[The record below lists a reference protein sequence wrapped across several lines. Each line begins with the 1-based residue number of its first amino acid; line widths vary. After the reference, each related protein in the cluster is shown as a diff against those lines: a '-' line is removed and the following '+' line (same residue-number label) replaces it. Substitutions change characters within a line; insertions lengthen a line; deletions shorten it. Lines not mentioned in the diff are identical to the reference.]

1 MSTRYFSRLIAFI
14 AFCYMASCSLNK
26 SVVKVTDRNF
36 SEEVELQQNLVFTF
50 NNDLAP
56 DSVLNVWE
64 DAAYIKFTPEV
75 KGKFKWTS
83 KNELIFSPD
92 LGFQPSTDYKAEL
105 TDLVFRHGGKG
116 LKLSDEKSF
125 AFHTPYLN
133 LVSTGI
139 FWARKETDKSITEA
153 RINLIFNYN
162 IDPATLKG
170 LLKLQVD
177 GKEKAFDIYTSTVS
191 QTIQVAIAESSEKY
205 DDKVLKILISPGLKC
220 IESQYLTKDKIEFE
234 TKIPSK
240 DRFQIISATGL
251 YEDEMAYINVIT
263 NQEVLTENIKSLL
276 TIDPDLK
283 YTIETHE
290 AGFMIKGDFKS
301 GETYNLK
308 VDKALKGIF
317 GGSLYNDFELPVSFG
332 EQAPFLGFTSK
343 KGIYLTSKG
352 EKNIGIRIISLPK
365 VKVTVYK
372 IYANNILQYLDKS
385 GDFNRYSYED
395 DYYGDYYG
403 YVNYEEMGD
412 IILEK
417 EYETKDLKKANGA
430 SLLNLNLNDI
440 NSSFKGIYAIKVAS
454 ADQLYLRASKTVSIS
469 DIGMIVKETE
479 NDIYVFAN
487 SILSANAVPA
497 VDVNLISSNNQE
509 VYKAV
514 TDKDG
519 VARFIDLKKKAPGF
533 KVRMVTAQS
542 GEDFNYI
549 HFNQSAVETSRHDV
563 GGARTNTTGYQAF
576 IYGDREIYRPGE
588 TINLNVIFRNEQWET
603 TPGMP
608 VKMKVLLPNGE
619 EFTSRKAALN
629 KQGAYETAIQLPS
642 STVTGTYNVEVYTGN
657 DVLLSSKSLSVE
669 EFIPDRIKVD
679 VTLNN
684 TEFRLGDKVN
694 VQAVAL
700 NLFGPPASDRNYEM
714 QFQLS
719 RKAFYSKDFSEY
731 TFSING
737 RESLNFEDDEREGTT
752 NADGKF
758 QESFAFKPQYENTGI
773 LQGNIYTTVFDES
786 GRPVHRV
793 QTLDVI
799 TQDVFYGIKNIDYY
813 VATNQDLKIPI
824 VALTKDGKPYHIKD
838 GQIQIIRYNWQTI
851 YERNSYG
858 SGRYVSHKQEVL
870 LEDKYISTIQ
880 SNYFYSFR
888 PMQSGEYEVRVKK
901 PGADSYVSQYFYA
914 YGWGSTSNSSFEVSK
929 EGNVTIELDKDKYE
943 VGDRANILFKAPFAG
958 RILVTV
964 ERDKVYEYFYVE
976 TDKKS
981 ATASIEVTD
990 KYLPNA
996 YITATLIK
1004 PVGDGS
1010 MPLTVAHGFLPLFA
1024 GKKENKLPLEI
1035 SAAKQSRSRT
1045 KQKICIKSKPESDIE
1060 MTIAIVDEGILQLK
1074 RTETP
1079 DPYAYFFRKKALE
1092 VNSYDLYPNLLP
1104 ELKMQKSSMAGDG
1117 YDLDKRVNP
1126 LTNKRVKLVSF
1137 WSGIKRTDSN
1147 GEVCHEIDIPQ
1158 FSGDLRIMAVAYKN
1172 DAFGSATANMK
1183 VADPIVVS
1191 TSLPRFLSPGD
1202 TMLVPVTLTN
1212 TTTKPASALSKLVL
1226 TGPLTVIGNADQS
1239 VSIKPNSEMMIQY
1252 KVVAQTVVSTAKIK
1266 TDITAFN
1273 EHFIEENDITIR
1285 PATSLL
1291 KMSGADRLEANSEV
1305 SINMGS
1311 TFVPSSIEAKLTI
1324 SKSPLIQL
1332 TKNLD
1337 YLVGYPYGCVEQTVS
1352 KAFPQLYFT
1361 ELMKSMNRKTR
1372 TGENPNYN
1380 VQEAVRKLQGMQ
1392 LNNGGLSYW
1401 EGGYEES
1408 WWGSVYAAH
1417 FMLEA
1422 KKAGFEV
1429 NQSTLDK
1436 LYGYL
1441 QQKIK
1446 TKDTYRY
1453 SYYDQNILK
1462 NKLIAPKEIFY
1473 SMYVLA
1479 LAGRQDMAIMNYYKS
1494 NTAFMAMD
1502 SRYLLAATYKLA
1514 GDNMSYRSLLPANFS
1529 NEESV
1534 NAFDGSFYSYIRD
1547 MAISLN
1553 MMIETDPD
1561 NPQIGVLAKHLS
1573 EAMRGKRYLNTQE
1586 NAFAM
1591 LALGK
1596 LAVKA
1601 NQSNITAEVRA
1612 NDRKIGDYKDGNLVI
1627 TKNIAGKDIK
1637 IVTKGSGSLYYYWE
1651 MEGLSMD
1658 GKYKEEDSY
1667 LKARKTFYDKNGRE
1681 LSGTDFKQNDLIVVR
1696 IALSTTDNSTVENVV
1711 ITDLLPAGFE
1721 IENPRLSES
1730 ADMEWIKNNS
1740 APEHYDIRDDRIN
1753 LFCTATGSVKYF
1765 YYMVRA
1771 VSKGNF
1777 RMGPVSADAMYNGE
1791 YHSYNGGGM
1800 IKVSEKGKN
1809 NNIQ

>member
-1 MSTRYFSRLIAFI
+1 MPSRFFPRFIAFI

-26 SVVKVTDRNF
+26 SAVKISDRNF
-36 SEEVELQQNLVFTF
+36 SDEVELQQNLVFTF

-56 DSVLNVWE
+56 DSLLNAWE

-75 KGKFKWTS
+75 KGKFKWSS

-92 LGFQPSTDYKAEL
+92 MGFQPSTDYNAEL
-105 TDLVFRHGGKG
+105 TDLVFRHSGKG
-116 LKLSDEKSF
+116 LKLAGEKSF

-139 FWARKETDKSITEA
+139 FWARKETDKNITEA

-162 IDPATLKG
+162 VDPSVLKG
-170 LLKLQVD
+170 FLKLQID
-177 GKEKAFDIYTSTVS
+177 GKEKPFELYTSTVS
-191 QTIQVAIAESSEKY
+191 ETIQVAVAETSEKY
-205 DDKVLKILISPGLKC
+205 DDKILKIIIAPGLKC
-220 IESQYLTKDKIEFE
+220 VESQYATKNKIELE

-251 YEDEMAYINVIT
+251 YEDESGYINVMT
-263 NQEVLTENIKSLL
+263 NQEVLTENIKALV

-283 YTIETHE
+283 YTIESNE
-290 AGFMIKGDFKS
+290 AGFIIKGDFKS

-308 VDKALKGIF
+308 IDKSLKGIF
-317 GGSLYNDFELPVSFG
+317 GGSLHNDFEQPVSFG
-332 EQAPFLGFTSK
+332 DQAPFLGFTSK

-352 EKNIGIRIISLPK
+352 EKNIGIRIISVPT

-385 GDFNRYSYED
+385 GGFNSYSDDE
-395 DYYGDYYG
+395 DYYGDYY
-403 YVNYEEMGD
+403 YVNYEELGD
-412 IILEK
+412 VILEK
-417 EYETKDLKKANGA
+417 EYETSDLKKANGA
-430 SLLNLNLNDI
+430 SLLNLSLDDI
-440 NSSFKGIYAIKVAS
+440 NSGYKGIYAVKVAS
-454 ADQLYLRASKTVSIS
+454 ADERYIKASKTISIS
-469 DIGMIVKETE
+469 DIGMIVKETG
-479 NDIYVFAN
+479 DDVYVFTN
-487 SILSANAVPA
+487 SILSANPVPA
-497 VDVNLISSNNQE
+497 VDVMLVSSNNQS
-509 VYKAV
+509 VYKMV
-514 TDKDG
+514 SDKDG
-519 VARFIDLKKKAPGF
+519 VAKFADVKKKAPGF

-549 HFNQSAVETSRHDV
+549 HFNQTAVETSRHDV

-588 TINLNVIFRNEQWET
+588 TINLNVIFRNEKWET
-603 TPGMP
+603 SPGMP

-619 EFTSRKAALN
+619 EFISRKAALN
-629 KQGAYETAIQLPS
+629 KQGAYENSVQLPVS
-642 STVTGTYNVEVYTGN
+642 AVTGTYNVEVYTGN
-657 DVLLSSKSLSVE
+657 DVLLNSKSISVE

-679 VTLNN
+679 VALNK
-684 TEFRLGDKVN
+684 TEFRLDEKLS

-700 NLFGPPASDRNYEM
+700 NLFGPPASNRNYEM

-719 RKAFYSKDFSEY
+719 RKAFYSKEFSDY
-731 TFSING
+731 
-737 RESLNFEDDEREGTT
+737 NFEISGNQNLKFDDDQREGTT
-752 NADGKF
+752 SAEGKF
-758 QESFAFKPQYENTGI
+758 TEAFAFKPEYENTGI

-793 QTLDVI
+793 QTLNVI
-799 TQDVFYGIKNIDYY
+799 TQDVFYGIKSVDYY
-813 VATNQDLKIPI
+813 VGTNHDLQIPI
-824 VALTKDGKPYHIKD
+824 VALNKDGKFYQLSG
-838 GQIQIIRYNWQTI
+838 GQIQVIRYNWQTL

-858 SGRYVSHKQEVL
+858 SGGKYVSHKQEVL
-870 LEDKYISTIQ
+870 LEDKIITIPGK
-880 SNYFYSFR
+880 NYFYTFR

-914 YGWGSTSNSSFEVSK
+914 YGWGYTQNSSFEVSK
-929 EGNVTIELDKDKYE
+929 EGNVTIELDKEKYQ
-943 VGDRANILFKAPFAG
+943 VGDKANILFKAPFAG
-958 RILVTV
+958 KILVTV
-964 ERDKVYEYFYVE
+964 ERDKVYEYFYVD

-981 ATASIEVTD
+981 ATASIDVKDE
-990 KYLPNA
+990 YLPNV

-1004 PVGDGS
+1004 AVDDGS
-1010 MPLTVAHGFLPLFA
+1010 MPLTVAHGFVPLIA
-1024 GKKENKLPLEI
+1024 EKKENKLPLEI
-1035 SAAKQSRSRT
+1035 TAVKQSRSRT

-1092 VNSYDLYPNLLP
+1092 VNSYDLYASLLP
-1104 ELKMQKSSMAGDG
+1104 ELKMQRSSMAGDG

-1183 VADPIVVS
+1183 VADPIVIG

-1212 TTTKPASALSKLVL
+1212 TTAKPVSASSKLVL
-1226 TGPLTVIGNADQS
+1226 TGPLTIIGSADQN
-1239 VSIKPNSEMMIQY
+1239 VTIKPNSEMMIQY
-1252 KVVAQTVVSTAKIK
+1252 KVVAQSVVSAAKIK
-1266 TDITAFN
+1266 TDVTALN
-1273 EHFIEENDITIR
+1273 EHFVEENDITIR
-1285 PATSLL
+1285 PASSLL
-1291 KMSGADRLEANSEV
+1291 KMSGADKVDANSQATLDL
-1305 SINMGS
+1305 SNN
-1311 TFVPSSIEAKLTI
+1311 FVPSSIEAKLTI

-1361 ELMKSMNRKTR
+1361 ELMKSLNRKTK
-1372 TGENPNYN
+1372 TAENPNYN

-1417 FMLEA
+1417 FLLEA

-1429 NQSTLDK
+1429 NSSTLDK

-1441 QQKIK
+1441 QQKMK
-1446 TKDTYRY
+1446 TKDTYKY
-1453 SYYDQNILK
+1453 SYYDENVLK
-1462 NKLIAPKEIFY
+1462 NKTIAPKEIFY
-1473 SMYVLA
+1473 SMYVLG
-1479 LAGRQDMAIMNYYKS
+1479 LAGRQDMAMMNYYKS
-1494 NTAFMAMD
+1494 NTSFMAMD
-1502 SRYLLAATYKLA
+1502 SRYLLAASFKLA
-1514 GDNMSYRSLLPANFS
+1514 GDNMSYRALLPASFS

-1547 MAISLN
+1547 MAIALN

-1561 NPQIGVLAKHLS
+1561 NSQVGVLAKHLS
-1573 EAMRGKRYLNTQE
+1573 DAMRSKKYLNTQE
-1586 NAFAM
+1586 NAFAL

-1612 NDRKIGDYKDGNLVI
+1612 GNKKIGDYKDGNLVL
-1627 TKNIAGKDIK
+1627 TKDVAGKEIQ
-1637 IVTKGSGSLYYYWE
+1637 IATKGTGSLYYYWE
-1651 MEGLSMD
+1651 MEGLSAD
-1658 GKYKEEDSY
+1658 GSYKEEDSY
-1667 LKARKTFYDKNGRE
+1667 LKVRKSFYDRNGNQ
-1681 LSGTDFKQNDLIVVR
+1681 LAGNNFKQNDLVVVK

-1721 IENPRLSES
+1721 IENPRLSET
-1730 ADMEWIKNNS
+1730 ADMAWIKNNS
-1740 APEHYDIRDDRIN
+1740 APQHYDIRDDRIN
-1753 LFCTATGSVKYF
+1753 LFCTATGGVKYF

-1771 VSKGNF
+1771 VSKGSF

-1800 IKVSEKGKN
+1800 INVSEKGRN
-1809 NNIQ
+1809 NNMQ